1 METLTP
7 SVSAENTSQIKYIG
21 TDKISEIVNDSDSD
35 GGNFTELSD
44 SDTCIAAAAAAVAAR
59 KRKSYSQNLTE
70 VERDFA
76 GPFLNAQT
84 QILI

>member
-1 METLTP
+1 METPTP

-44 SDTCIAAAAAAVAAR
+44 SDTCIAD
-59 KRKSYSQNLTE
+59 SPLQ
-70 VERDFA
+70 
-76 GPFLNAQT
+76 Q
-84 QILI
+84 QQQQ